1 MAFKLQQSDDSAWS
15 GFTLKEISRLEDQ
28 LKRTN
33 GTHDFDRTLSTP
45 HFDDETTLLSARPV
59 VPFHELAV
67 RTPRR
72 RLYFGAGLVIAAM
85 IGVLGGIFYARM
97 AETPELRSET
107 PAAPTAVQEDL
118 VSTMDAGDSPDVESA
133 EVESK
138 AKSHEDAVNPE
149 ATTAPN
155 VERAPKIPRPHRN
168 PKRIVDKSAS
178 RPARTVWRE
187 PRRQKSDDLFR
198 IQEIFEGLSRP

>member
-1 MAFKLQQSDDSAWS
+1 M
-15 GFTLKEISRLEDQ
+15 EDQ

-59 VPFHELAV
+59 VPFHELAE

-85 IGVLGGIFYARM
+85 IGVLSGIFYARM
-97 AETPELRSET
+97 AETPELRSAT

-118 VSTMDAGDSPDVESA
+118 VSTTDTLDSP
-133 EVESK
+133 EVESPE
-138 AKSHEDAVNPE
+138 AESPEDEVVPE

-155 VERAPKIPRPHRN
+155 VERAPKMPRPHRN

-187 PRRQKSDDLFR
+187 PHRHRQRSDDLFR
-198 IQEIFEGLSRP
+198 IQEIFEGSSRP